1 LVGVTNQ
8 HKHTMTK
15 YWLNNG
21 LIRKGP
27 QVPTGGYSISR
38 LLRWFFDQFG
48 ITYKD
53 PDAISAT
60 TVAPVRYNNVTNTI
74 EMFNGTAWALAV
86 DSQQYNAAAINSS
99 ATATAAQVAGGLIT
113 STSAAPT
120 TVTLP
125 TATALAALVGGVRGT
140 EFEFIVD
147 NSAGASTV
155 TVAVNTGITIITAVV
170 TGTATMTVAAGAVGL
185 FRIVYS
191 SATTAFVMRRG

>member
-1 LVGVTNQ
+1 
-8 HKHTMTK
+8 MTK

-60 TVAPVRYNNVTNTI
+60 TVAPMRYNNVTNTI
-74 EMFNGTAWALAV
+74 EMYNGTAWALAI
-86 DSQQYNAAAINSS
+86 DSQQYTAAAINST
-99 ATATAAQVAGGLIT
+99 AIATAAQVAGGLIT

-125 TATALAALVGGVRGT
+125 SATAIAALVGGVRGT
-140 EFEFIVD
+140 EFDFVVD
-147 NSAGASTV
+147 NSGGANIV
-155 TVAVNTGITIITAVV
+155 TVAVGGGTAAITAVV
-170 TGTATMTVAAGAVGL
+170 TGSATLTVAAGAVGL
-185 FRIVYS
+185 FRLYFT
-191 SATTAFVMRRG
+191 SATTAVIMRRD